1 VGKSGGYRVAEVEAV
16 AVAVAEM
23 DGGAEVEDE
32 MEDGKTEMAEVKVE
46 DMEDMEEVEGR
57 RDNQTPIVL

>member
-1 VGKSGGYRVAEVEAV
+1 VEAVAV

-32 MEDGKTEMAEVKVE
+32 MEDGKTEMAEVKVP
-46 DMEDMEEVEGR
+46 R
-57 RDNQTPIVL
+57 